1 MPIANQVDH
10 LVNQILLKAENQH
23 ELLFGSCQ
31 SNVSLTNTQE
41 HILMLLSQER
51 LTNSELAKRLNIS
64 QAAITKATK
73 YLVTKGL
80 LASVKNK
87 EDARVTYFELTD
99 NAKPIA
105 QEHMHHHDSTIAVYE
120 KLLGQFSENEQA
132 VITRFL
138 DIFLVELEREA
149 WDTLL

>member
-1 MPIANQVDH
+1 
-10 LVNQILLKAENQH
+10 
-23 ELLFGSCQ
+23 
-31 SNVSLTNTQE
+31 
-41 HILMLLSQER
+41 MLLSQER

-87 EDARVTYFELTD
+87 EDARVTYFELT
-99 NAKPIA
+99 NSAQPIA
-105 QEHMHHHDSTIAVYE
+105 QEHMHHPDSTIAVYE

-149 WDTLL
+149 

>member
-87 EDARVTYFELTD
+87 EDARVTYFELT
-99 NAKPIA
+99 NSA
-105 QEHMHHHDSTIAVYE
+105 MHHHDSTIAVYE

-149 WDTLL
+149 

>member
-1 MPIANQVDH
+1 
-10 LVNQILLKAENQH
+10 
-23 ELLFGSCQ
+23 
-31 SNVSLTNTQE
+31 
-41 HILMLLSQER
+41 MLLSQER

-99 NAKPIA
+99 SAKPIA

-149 WDTLL
+149 

>member
-1 MPIANQVDH
+1 
-10 LVNQILLKAENQH
+10 
-23 ELLFGSCQ
+23 
-31 SNVSLTNTQE
+31 
-41 HILMLLSQER
+41 MLLSQER

-80 LASVKNK
+80 LASVN
-87 EDARVTYFELTD
+87 FELTD
-99 NAKPIA
+99 SAKPIA

-149 WDTLL
+149 